1 LYPTKTEQKICVLE
15 RDTVKAEQEAE
26 SNRLPTTPCLR
37 WYQPIHH
44 KPRLG
49 FQPADLVL
57 GMSIK
62 KENKLQ

>member
-1 LYPTKTEQKICVLE
+1 MN
-15 RDTVKAEQEAE
+15 
-26 SNRLPTTPCLR
+26 SPCLR

-57 GMSIK
+57 GMSIT
-62 KENKLQ
+62 KENKLQIGFAGQRPCKGI